1 MPYNASSGLNP
12 TTTVPAFA
20 PGFRGSANDQATISL
35 PVTASAAAS
44 FPKIESYPALFF
56 IGSDNV
62 RTLKGA
68 SGFVHATSASQIS
81 LFGAGTGFQAG
92 ASTIADYVVVSISSG
107 VITLTNAGTNAAT
120 AAATYSAFRLS

>member
-20 PGFRGSANDQATISL
+20 PGFRGSANNQAQISL

-44 FPKIESYPALFF
+44 FPAIESYPALFF
-56 IGSDNV
+56 IGTDNV
-62 RTLKGA
+62 RTLKGV
-68 SGFVHATSASQIS
+68 SGFVHVTSASQIN
-81 LFGAGTGFQAG
+81 LHGANTGFSTA
-92 ASTIADYVVVSISSG
+92 ASTTADHVVVSISGG

-120 AAATYSAFRLS
+120 AAATYSAYRLD